1 MSDAPQGPGWWQ
13 ASDGKWYPPSAS
25 PAYAPPPYGLPTAST
40 PGKVTAAL
48 VLAILSFF
56 ACPVILAIVALV
68 VANSASQEIAASGG
82 RLEGESTLKTARIVA
97 WVNIALFGVVAAF
110 ALISIVAVTILGSNA
125 EQKFE
130 DLGGT
135 IEMLRVWLPF

>member
-13 ASDGKWYPPSAS
+13 ASDGKWYPPSAP

-97 WVNIALFGVVAAF
+97 WVNIALFGVVAAL
-110 ALISIVAVTILGSNA
+110 ALISIVAVTVLGSSA

-130 DLGGT
+130 DVGSS
-135 IEMLRVWLPF
+135 IEMLRVWLPL

>member
-13 ASDGKWYPPSAS
+13 ASDGKWYPPSAP

-97 WVNIALFGVVAAF
+97 WVNIALFGVVAAL
-110 ALISIVAVTILGSNA
+110 ALISIVAVTVLGSSA

-130 DLGGT
+130 DVGSS

>member
-13 ASDGKWYPPSAS
+13 ASDGKWYPPSAP
-25 PAYAPPPYGLPTAST
+25 PAYAPPAYGLPTATT
-40 PGKVTAAL
+40 PGKVTASL

-56 ACPVILAIVALV
+56 ACPVVLAVIALIL
-68 VANSASQEIAASGG
+68 ANSASQEIAASGG

-97 WVNIALFGVVAAF
+97 WVNIGLFVGGAILAVV
-110 ALISIVAVTILGSNA
+110 SIVAITILGSNA

-130 DLGGT
+130 DVGDT
-135 IEMLRVWLPF
+135 IQMLRVWLPL